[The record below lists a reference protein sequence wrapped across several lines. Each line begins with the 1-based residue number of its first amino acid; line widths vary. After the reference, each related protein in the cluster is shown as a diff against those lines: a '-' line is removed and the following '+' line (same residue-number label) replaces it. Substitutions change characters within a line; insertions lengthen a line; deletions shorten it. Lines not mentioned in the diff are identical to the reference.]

1 MRQYFIRRFLLI
13 IPTLIG
19 ATMIV
24 FGLTRILPG
33 GPVERMLAEAAMVS
47 SHAGGG
53 AGGAR
58 QKQALSEEQID
69 QLKAYFGFDKPFL
82 VAYAGW
88 LGKLFVGDFGV
99 SYRYNEPV
107 AGLIAKRL
115 PISTYYGTVTFVLTY
130 LICIPLGALKALRHR
145 TFLDTGTSVIVF
157 IGYAV
162 PGFALG
168 LILLIG
174 FAYPPLEW
182 FPTGG
187 FTSAD
192 FESMSFWEKVKD
204 IWNHSVLPLACY
216 QIGAFAFLTMM
227 MKNQLMDNLAADYV
241 RTAIAKGLSFKAAV
255 FRHAYRNSLI
265 PIATSFGGI
274 VSIFVGGSF
283 LVEYIFDIDGIGLFG
298 YKSLLDRDY
307 LSVMAIMTISAFLIM
322 IGNILSDIFVALVD
336 PRVRFE

>member
-13 IPTLIG
+13 IPTLLG
-19 ATMIV
+19 ATLIV

-33 GPVERMLAEAAMVS
+33 GPVERMLAEASMVS
-47 SHAGGG
+47 QHGGG

-58 QKQALSEEQID
+58 QKQALSEEQVE

-82 VAYAGW
+82 VAYANW
-88 LGKLFVGDFGV
+88 LGKVCRGDFGV

-107 AGLIAKRL
+107 SGLIWERL
-115 PISTYYGTVTFVLTY
+115 PVSTYYGLVTFLFAY
-130 LICIPLGALKALRHR
+130 AICLPLGVLKALRHR
-145 TFLDTGTSVIVF
+145 TFLDTATSVAVF
-157 IGYAV
+157 FGYAV

-187 FTSAD
+187 FVSD
-192 FESMSFWEKVKD
+192 GFESMTPGEKAWDVVH
-204 IWNHSVLPLACY
+204 HSVLPLVCY
-216 QIGAFAFLTMM
+216 MIGNFALLTMM
-227 MKNQLMDNLAADYV
+227 MKNHIMDNLATDYV
-241 RTAIAKGLSFKAAV
+241 RTAIAKGLSFRAAV
-255 FRHAYRNSLI
+255 FRHAIRNSLI

-274 VSIFVGGSF
+274 VSVVVGGSF
-283 LVEYIFDIDGIGLFG
+283 LIEYIFDINGIGLFG
-298 YKSLLDRDY
+298 YKSLMDRDY
-307 LSVMAIMTISAFLIM
+307 LSVMAIMTISAFLLM
-322 IGNILSDIFVALVD
+322 LGNILSDVFVAMVD

>member
-13 IPTLIG
+13 FPTLIG
-19 ATMIV
+19 ATLIV

-33 GPVERMLAEAAMVS
+33 GPVERMLAEASMVS

-53 AGGAR
+53 SGGAR

-88 LGKLFVGDFGV
+88 LGKVCQGDFGV
-99 SYRYNEPV
+99 SYRYQEPV
-107 AGLIAKRL
+107 SDLIVERL
-115 PISTYYGTVTFVLTY
+115 PISTYYGSVSFLLTY
-130 LICIPLGALKALRHR
+130 LICIPLGVLKALQHR
-145 TFLDTGTSVIVF
+145 TFLDTSTSIIVF
-157 IGYAV
+157 LGYAV

-168 LILLIG
+168 LILLIS

-187 FTSAD
+187 FTGPD
-192 FESMSFWEKVKD
+192 FESMTFWEKVKD
-204 IWNHSVLPLACY
+204 IWDHSVLPLACY
-216 QIGAFAFLTMM
+216 QVGAFAFLTML
-227 MKNQLMDNLAADYV
+227 MKNHLMDNLAADYV
-241 RTAIAKGLSFKAAV
+241 RTAIAKGLTFRAAV

-274 VSIFVGGSF
+274 VTIFVGGSF
-283 LVEYIFDIDGIGLFG
+283 LVEYIFDIDGLGYFG

-307 LSVMAIMTISAFLIM
+307 LSVMAVMTIGAFLLM
-322 IGNILSDIFVALVD
+322 LGNILSDIFVALVD

>member
-13 IPTLIG
+13 FPTLIG
-19 ATMIV
+19 ATLIV

-33 GPVERMLAEAAMVS
+33 GPVERMLAEASMVS

-53 AGGAR
+53 SGGAR

-82 VAYAGW
+82 VAYASW
-88 LGKLFVGDFGV
+88 LGKLCLGDFGV

-107 AGLIAKRL
+107 SGLIRERL
-115 PISTYYGTVTFVLTY
+115 PISTYYGLVTFFIAY
-130 LICIPLGALKALRHR
+130 AICLPLGVVKALRHR
-145 TFLDTGTSVIVF
+145 TFLDTSTSVIVF
-157 IGYAV
+157 LGYAV

-168 LILLIG
+168 LILLIA

-187 FTSAD
+187 FVSDD
-192 FESMSFWEKVKD
+192 FESMTAWEKVKD
-204 IWNHSVLPLACY
+204 VVNHSVLPLVCY
-216 QIGAFAFLTMM
+216 MIGSFAFLTML
-227 MKNQLMDNLAADYV
+227 MKNHIMDNLATDYV
-241 RTAIAKGLSFKAAV
+241 RTAIAKGLSFRGAV
-255 FRHAYRNSLI
+255 FRHAIRNSLI

-274 VSIFVGGSF
+274 VSVVVTGSF
-283 LVEYIFDIDGIGLFG
+283 LIEYIFDINGIGLFG

-307 LSVMAIMTISAFLIM
+307 LSVMAIMTISAFLLM
-322 IGNILSDIFVALVD
+322 LGNILSDIFVALVD

>member
-19 ATMIV
+19 ATLIV

-33 GPVERMLAEAAMVS
+33 GPVERMLAEASMVS

-53 AGGAR
+53 SGGAR

-82 VAYAGW
+82 VAYASW
-88 LGKLFVGDFGV
+88 LGKLCMGDFGV

-107 AGLIAKRL
+107 SGLIRERL
-115 PISTYYGTVTFVLTY
+115 PISTYYGLVTFFIAY
-130 LICIPLGALKALRHR
+130 AICLPLGVLKALRHR
-145 TFLDTGTSVIVF
+145 TFLDTSTSVIVF
-157 IGYAV
+157 LGYAV

-168 LILLIG
+168 LILLIA

-187 FTSAD
+187 FVSDD
-192 FESMSFWEKVKD
+192 FESMTAWEKVKD
-204 IWNHSVLPLACY
+204 VVNHSVLPLVCY
-216 QIGAFAFLTMM
+216 MIGSFAFLTML
-227 MKNQLMDNLAADYV
+227 MKNHIMDNLATDYV
-241 RTAIAKGLSFKAAV
+241 RTAIAKGLSFRGAV
-255 FRHAYRNSLI
+255 FRHAIRNSLI

-274 VSIFVGGSF
+274 VSVVVTGSF
-283 LVEYIFDIDGIGLFG
+283 LIEYIFDINGIGLFG

-307 LSVMAIMTISAFLIM
+307 LSVMAIMTISAFLLM
-322 IGNILSDIFVALVD
+322 LGNILSDIFVAMVD